1 MKNGRKENGD
11 DGERRGDRSRRGNMA
26 MLDDRTIRDVNTK

>member
-11 DGERRGDRSRRGNMA
+11 DGERRGNMA